1 MSARTRPLP
10 YTFRVRGGS
19 RGNFRGA
26 RVRICVRV
34 RTYAHITNLSF
45 FGGMSAPDRA
55 SPLLRR
61 VLMAAGYHLEDRPL
75 GLRAIRRADRRAVF
89 VVASASSIE
98 EIASEFPDECVRRT
112 IVCAEDPGEPAR
124 AFAAEHG
131 LEVLVPETLG
141 SALGEMLLLGP
152 PVESAEPVV
161 PGPVTVPPL
170 AFPNQERTIRP
181 RLTREDAERAAGVDG
196 FRYTLRLVPYFVFS
210 YRVRTAAPHGGVG
223 PVTDHLAAVNA
234 ISGKV
239 EYWENREPEFVA
251 EIEDPHQRLE
261 PSISEVAAQRS
272 ADETTRRRHTVSVD
286 HSEQHGGALIIE
298 RRRVPPGPDDLHF
311 SPPVLVHFPYWY
323 VESADGRVVLDA
335 VTGAKAPESEG
346 ESAA

>member
-1 MSARTRPLP
+1 
-10 YTFRVRGGS
+10 
-19 RGNFRGA
+19 
-26 RVRICVRV
+26 
-34 RTYAHITNLSF
+34 
-45 FGGMSAPDRA
+45 
-55 SPLLRR
+55 
-61 VLMAAGYHLEDRPL
+61 MAAGYHLEDRPL

-112 IVCAEDPGEPAR
+112 IVCAEEPGEPAR

-152 PVESAEPVV
+152 PVETAETAP
-161 PGPVTVPPL
+161 PGPVTEPPP

-181 RLTREDAERAAGVDG
+181 RLTREDAERVAGVDG
-196 FRYTLRLVPYFVFS
+196 FRYTLRLVPYYVLT
-210 YRVRTAAPHGGVG
+210 YRVRTAAPHGGAG
-223 PVTDHLAAVNA
+223 PVTDHIAAVSA

-251 EIEDPHQRLE
+251 EIEEPHQRLE
-261 PSISEVAAQRS
+261 PSITE
-272 ADETTRRRHTVSVD
+272 ETALRTAEESTRRRHTVSVD

-298 RRRVPPGPDDLHF
+298 RRRVPPGPEDLHF
-311 SPPVLVHFPYWY
+311 GPPVLVHCPYWY
-323 VESADGRVVLDA
+323 VESADGRVILDA
-335 VTGAKAPESEG
+335 VSGIKTAESEPDPT
-346 ESAA
+346 A

>member
-1 MSARTRPLP
+1 
-10 YTFRVRGGS
+10 
-19 RGNFRGA
+19 
-26 RVRICVRV
+26 
-34 RTYAHITNLSF
+34 
-45 FGGMSAPDRA
+45 MSAPDRA

-75 GLRAIRRADRRAVF
+75 GLRAIRRADRRAVV

-98 EIASEFPDECVRRT
+98 EIATEFPDECVRRT
-112 IVCAEDPGEPAR
+112 IVCAEEPGEPAR

-152 PVESAEPVV
+152 PVESAETPP
-161 PGPVTVPPL
+161 PGPITPPPL

-181 RLTREDAERAAGVDG
+181 RLTREDAERVAGVDG
-196 FRYTLRLVPYFVFS
+196 FRYTLRLVPYYVFA
-210 YRVRTAAPHGGVG
+210 YRVRTAAPHGGAG
-223 PVTDHLAAVNA
+223 PVTDHLAAVSA

-251 EIEDPHQRLE
+251 EIEEPHQRLE
-261 PSISEVAAQRS
+261 PSIAEES
-272 ADETTRRRHTVSVD
+272 ARRTAEEATRRRHTVSVD

-298 RRRVPPGPDDLHF
+298 RRRVPPGPEDLHF
-311 SPPVLVHFPYWY
+311 SPPVLIHCPYWY
-323 VESADGRVVLDA
+323 VESADGRVILDA
-335 VTGAKAPESEG
+335 VTGTKTPESE
-346 ESAA
+346 ADPTA

>member
-1 MSARTRPLP
+1 MSA
-10 YTFRVRGGS
+10 
-19 RGNFRGA
+19 A
-26 RVRICVRV
+26 
-34 RTYAHITNLSF
+34 
-45 FGGMSAPDRA
+45 DRA

-75 GLRAIRRADRRAVF
+75 GLRAIRRSDRRAVF

-124 AFAAEHG
+124 VFAAEHG
-131 LEVLVPETLG
+131 LEILVPETLG

-152 PVESAEPVV
+152 AVETAEPVV
-161 PGPVTVPPL
+161 PGPVTTPPL

-181 RLTREDAERAAGVDG
+181 RLAREDAERIAGVEG
-196 FRYTLRLVPYFVFS
+196 FRYTLRLVPYYVFS
-210 YRVRTAAPHGGVG
+210 YRVRTAAPHGGPG
-223 PVTDHLAAVNA
+223 PVTDHLVAVSA

-239 EYWENREPEFVA
+239 QYWENREPEFVA
-251 EIEDPHQRLE
+251 DIEEPHQRLE
-261 PSISEVAAQRS
+261 PSVQEEAAQGI
-272 ADETTRRRHTVSVD
+272 AEEATRRRHTVSVD

-298 RRRVPPGPDDLHF
+298 RRRVPPGPEDLHF
-311 SPPVLVHFPYWY
+311 GPPVLIHCPYWY

-335 VTGAKAPESEG
+335 VSGAKTPESEIDPTG
-346 ESAA
+346 

>member
-1 MSARTRPLP
+1 
-10 YTFRVRGGS
+10 
-19 RGNFRGA
+19 
-26 RVRICVRV
+26 
-34 RTYAHITNLSF
+34 
-45 FGGMSAPDRA
+45 MSAPDRA

-89 VVASASSIE
+89 VVVSASSIE
-98 EIASEFPDECVRRT
+98 EIATEFPEECVRRT
-112 IVCAEDPGEPAR
+112 IVCAEEPGEPAR
-124 AFAAEHG
+124 SFAAEHG

-152 PVESAEPVV
+152 PVESAEVSP
-161 PGPVTVPPL
+161 PGPVTPPSL

-181 RLTREDAERAAGVDG
+181 RITREDAERGAGVEG
-196 FRYTLRLVPYFVFS
+196 FRYTLRLVPYYVFA
-210 YRVRTAAPHGGVG
+210 YRVRAAAPHGGPG
-223 PVTDHLAAVNA
+223 PVTDHLVAVSA

-251 EIEDPHQRLE
+251 EIEEPHQRLE
-261 PSISEVAAQRS
+261 PSISEEAARK
-272 ADETTRRRHTVSVD
+272 AAEEATRRRHTVSVD

-298 RRRVPPGPDDLHF
+298 RRRVPPGPEDLHF
-311 SPPVLVHFPYWY
+311 SPPVLIHCPYWY

-335 VTGAKAPESEG
+335 VTGAKTPESEADLT
-346 ESAA
+346 S

>member
-1 MSARTRPLP
+1 
-10 YTFRVRGGS
+10 
-19 RGNFRGA
+19 
-26 RVRICVRV
+26 
-34 RTYAHITNLSF
+34 
-45 FGGMSAPDRA
+45 MSAPDRA

-89 VVASASSIE
+89 VVVAATSIE

-112 IVCAEDPGEPAR
+112 IVCAEEPGEPAR

-141 SALGEMLLLGP
+141 SALGEMLLMGP
-152 PVESAEPVV
+152 PVESGEIAA
-161 PGPVTVPPL
+161 PGPVTTPPV

-181 RLTREDAERAAGVDG
+181 RLTREDAERVAGVDG
-196 FRYTLRLVPYFVFS
+196 FRYTLRLVPYYVFA
-210 YRVRTAAPHGGVG
+210 YRVRTAAPHGGAG
-223 PVTDHLAAVNA
+223 PVTDHLAAVSA

-251 EIEDPHQRLE
+251 EIDEPHQRLE
-261 PSISEVAAQRS
+261 PSISEEAAVRT
-272 ADETTRRRHTVSVD
+272 AEDYTRRRHTVSVD

-298 RRRVPPGPDDLHF
+298 RRRVPPGSDDLHF
-311 SPPVLVHFPYWY
+311 SPPVLVHCPYWY
-323 VESADGRVVLDA
+323 VESADGRVILDA
-335 VTGAKAPESEG
+335 VTGIKTSANEG
-346 ESAA
+346 DPAGG

>member
-1 MSARTRPLP
+1 
-10 YTFRVRGGS
+10 
-19 RGNFRGA
+19 
-26 RVRICVRV
+26 
-34 RTYAHITNLSF
+34 
-45 FGGMSAPDRA
+45 MSAPDRA

-98 EIASEFPDECVRRT
+98 EIATEFPDECVRRT
-112 IVCAEDPGEPAR
+112 IVCAEEPGEPAR
-124 AFAAEHG
+124 AWAAEHG

-152 PVESAEPVV
+152 PVESAETPP
-161 PGPVTVPPL
+161 PGPVTMPPL

-181 RLTREDAERAAGVDG
+181 RLTREDAERVAGVDG
-196 FRYTLRLVPYFVFS
+196 FRYTLRLVPYYVFA
-210 YRVRTAAPHGGVG
+210 YRVRTAAPHGGAG
-223 PVTDHLAAVNA
+223 PVSDHLAAVSA

-251 EIEDPHQRLE
+251 EIEEPHQRLE
-261 PSISEVAAQRS
+261 PSVMEEAARRAAEDS
-272 ADETTRRRHTVSVD
+272 TRRRHTVSVD

-298 RRRVPPGPDDLHF
+298 RRRVPPGPEDLQF
-311 SPPVLVHFPYWY
+311 SPPVLIHCPYWY

-335 VTGAKAPESEG
+335 VAGTKTPESEADT
-346 ESAA
+346 AA